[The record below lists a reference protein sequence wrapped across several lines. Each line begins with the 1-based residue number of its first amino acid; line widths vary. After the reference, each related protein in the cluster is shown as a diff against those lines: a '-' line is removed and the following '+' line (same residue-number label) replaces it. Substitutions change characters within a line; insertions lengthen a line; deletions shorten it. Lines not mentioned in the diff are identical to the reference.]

1 MNYSEN
7 YDDYRKRL
15 GMKTKLS
22 PKKAEALEQT
32 IYSGTPTDGNEVI
45 ALLYEANE

>member
-1 MNYSEN
+1 MNYSEK

-32 IYSGTPTDGNEVI
+32 IYLGTPADGNEVV
-45 ALLYEANE
+45 ALLYENHE